1 MNITLIYCTEKIQK
15 EFSISTRKKLFVI
28 DAIKKSSILLYFHEI
43 NLSKNKVGIYG
54 KLVELDQIVKNND
67 RIEIYRPL
75 SIDPKKARRVRARK
89 HKI

>member
-1 MNITLIYCTEKIQK
+1 M
-15 EFSISTRKKLFVI
+15 FVI
-28 DAIKKSSILLYFHEI
+28 DAIKKSSILLYFPEI

-54 KLVELDQIVKNND
+54 KLVELDHIVKNND